1 MCVLWSALNRETTKR
16 KILQPFLLSAGDG
29 SNSCRRNLRVV
40 WEEVYRHQ
48 WTGAAVLQP
57 ELCHSGP
64 EYSKKTA
71 RRAKT
76 LGDEGGGGT
85 LAREA
90 DRSGPVQW
98 SRETREVGAVGVRN
112 DQYVHGIGRAA
123 GHYPLPSEVRPY
135 RWERLCISRR
145 HRHDAEISGVGWA
158 ELPAGKAA
166 GVKWGISL
174 ARRAAGKRSGI
185 ERERVYLF
193 VEQIN
198 CTV

>member
-1 MCVLWSALNRETTKR
+1 MDGVPKSKSVRRTTGQGMCVLWSALNRETTKR
-16 KILQPFLLSAGDG
+16 KILQPVLLSAGDG
-29 SNSCRRNLRVV
+29 SNACRGNLRVV
-40 WEEVYRHQ
+40 WEEVYGHQ

-57 ELCHSGP
+57 ELCHSG
-64 EYSKKTA
+64 
-71 RRAKT
+71 
-76 LGDEGGGGT
+76 L
-85 LAREA
+85 
-90 DRSGPVQW
+90 VQW
-98 SRETREVGAVGVRN
+98 SRETREVGAASVRN
-112 DQYVHGIGRAA
+112 DQYVHGVGRAA

-135 RWERLCISRR
+135 RWERLCISKQ

>member
-1 MCVLWSALNRETTKR
+1 MSDCVVDGVPKSKSVRRTAGQGMCVLWSTLDRETTKR

-29 SNSCRRNLRVV
+29 SNACRRNLRVV

-90 DRSGPVQW
+90 DRSGAVQW
-98 SRETREVGAVGVRN
+98 SRETREVGAAGVRN
-112 DQYVHGIGRAA
+112 DQYVHGVGRAA
-123 GHYPLPSEVRPY
+123 GHYPLPSEVRPIDGSVY
-135 RWERLCISRR
+135 VFRDGTGTMLKYLEWDGQSFLQ
-145 HRHDAEISGVGWA
+145 
-158 ELPAGKAA
+158 GK
-166 GVKWGISL
+166 
-174 ARRAAGKRSGI
+174 RRA
-185 ERERVYLF
+185 
-193 VEQIN
+193 
-198 CTV
+198 